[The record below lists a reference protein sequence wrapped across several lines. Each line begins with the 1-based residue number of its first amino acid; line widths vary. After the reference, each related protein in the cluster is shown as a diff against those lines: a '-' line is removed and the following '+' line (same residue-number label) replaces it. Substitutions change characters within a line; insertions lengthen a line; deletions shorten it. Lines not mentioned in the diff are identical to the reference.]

1 MFDFI
6 KHLFIQKKKRLY
18 SVMIYF
24 YSIYVIM
31 IMMFNP
37 SQVHNLKEWGIEN
50 TVLEVIEDE
59 GTDNFDLIG
68 V

>member
-1 MFDFI
+1 
-6 KHLFIQKKKRLY
+6 
-18 SVMIYF
+18 
-24 YSIYVIM
+24 
-31 IMMFNP
+31 MMFNP
-37 SQVHNLKEWGIEN
+37 SQVHNLRRSNIFEKEEGIEN

>member
-1 MFDFI
+1 
-6 KHLFIQKKKRLY
+6 
-18 SVMIYF
+18 MIYF